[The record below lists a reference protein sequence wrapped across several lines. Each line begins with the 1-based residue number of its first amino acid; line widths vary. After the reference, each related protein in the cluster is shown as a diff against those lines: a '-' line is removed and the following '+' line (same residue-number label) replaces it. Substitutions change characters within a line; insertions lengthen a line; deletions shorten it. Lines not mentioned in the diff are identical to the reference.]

1 MYRLAFRHARTLMEG
16 LPAAQ
21 AVREEHTLVP
31 LFIRCE
37 IHVAE
42 SPIFSILGRMRYG
55 LLLFPIVFLG
65 SCAPATLSSSVSS
78 PLQLLPAKPEKGK
91 LFKYY
96 QPRGDSPRRNN
107 WAAGLDFSGVSWNDP
122 RCATLISPAHV
133 VMAAHYIR
141 DGHTAA
147 MFHDRMGQPE
157 ERYIVAHKTLTSV
170 GDIAVGKLNM
180 RLPSDI
186 KAYRFASIA
195 DATPGTAVITTD
207 QTLTASVHQIAMV
220 AGSGVRLEYVPGID
234 PIYRR
239 NLIPGDSGHPTFLL
253 KNGEMLLLE
262 THTTGGPGAGP
273 FYGDPAVQ
281 AAIRTAMKELG
292 D

>member
-1 MYRLAFRHARTLMEG
+1 MKSGIFLLPIAFLT
-16 LPAAQ
+16 
-21 AVREEHTLVP
+21 
-31 LFIRCE
+31 
-37 IHVAE
+37 
-42 SPIFSILGRMRYG
+42 
-55 LLLFPIVFLG
+55 
-65 SCAPATLSSSVSS
+65 SCAAPLLSSSVNS
-78 PLQLLPAKPEKGK
+78 PLELLPPKPEKGT

-96 QPRGDSPRRNN
+96 QPRGDSPRKNN

-122 RCATLISPAHV
+122 RCATLISPSHV
-133 VMAAHYIR
+133 VMAAHFIR
-141 DGHTAA
+141 DGRTAV

-157 ERYIVAHKTLTSV
+157 ERYIVAHKKLDGV

-186 KAYRFASIA
+186 KTYRFANAA
-195 DATPGTAVITTD
+195 DALPGTAVVTTD
-207 QTLTASVHQIAMV
+207 QTLTASVHQIAAV
-220 AGSGVRLEYVPGID
+220 YGGGIRLEYVPTID

-253 KNGEMLLLE
+253 KNGELMLLE